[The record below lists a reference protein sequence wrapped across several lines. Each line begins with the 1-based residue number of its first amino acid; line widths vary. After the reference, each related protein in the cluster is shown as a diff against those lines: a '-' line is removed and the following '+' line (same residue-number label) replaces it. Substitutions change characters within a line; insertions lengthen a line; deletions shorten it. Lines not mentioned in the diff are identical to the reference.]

1 MIDLDK
7 TVTVVW
13 DNQNGF
19 WWNET
24 CAMVLEVFGLPGH
37 RYESKPSTECMSFTF
52 NNQKDA
58 DLCRILLSERL

>member
-1 MIDLDK
+1 M
-7 TVTVVW
+7 VTVVVPW
-13 DNQNGF
+13 ESKQTNI

-37 RYESKPSTECMSFTF
+37 RFVYKPYEDFMTFTF
-52 NNQKDA
+52 NNQKDT